1 MKNIAKA
8 IAVVALFLVF
18 SCSPDGDGGSGSS
31 GTTAATLVF
40 PLNNSECTTGESI
53 STTESRITFEWN
65 EAQNAGVYYV
75 YVKNLNTQTTLQ
87 YNAGSNTT
95 LEVTLLKGVPYSWYV
110 TSKAN
115 NSNEFVQSEKW
126 KFYNSGEGIINYI
139 PFPAEALSPEMSST
153 IVGPTIDLVWNGS
166 DVDDD
171 IVEYKVYFDTNANP
185 TTLIG
190 TTAQENLTE
199 IPTVSNTYYYWKVV
213 TKDSAGNTS
222 NSPVFQFKTY

>member
-18 SCSPDGDGGSGSS
+18 SCSPDGDGGSGS

-65 EAQNAGVYYV
+65 EAQNADVYYV

-87 YNAGSNTT
+87 YNAGNNTT

-110 TSKAN
+110 TSKTN

-139 PFPAEALSPEMSST
+139 PFPAEAVSPEISST

-171 IVEYKVYFDTNANP
+171 IVEYKVYFDTNTNP

-222 NSPVFQFKTY
+222 NSPIFQFKTY